1 MNESSVINNGV
12 PMTNQKAIY
21 VIENWSVYP
30 SQDLNEAERLAKI
43 ALDRMDV
50 VQHFAGKWA
59 QDSNIAIACI
69 GREILLMLDGKIKAP
84 ELKE

>member
-1 MNESSVINNGV
+1 MNESSVINNGI

-21 VIENWSVYP
+21 VMENWSVYP

-50 VQHFAGKWA
+50 VQYFAERWA
-59 QDSNIAIACI
+59 QDNNIAIACI
-69 GREILLMLDGKIKAP
+69 GREILLMLDGSIKIP
-84 ELKE
+84 EIKE